1 MALTK
6 IFDFIGDKIKTE
18 NPWIISFA
26 VNCIQLPDKKN
37 GQKGEVVNFVGEE
50 KEYLGIDDSK
60 GNAFYIRTNPK
71 FTYSPQRQISSC
83 EPTIEVTVPFKFV
96 FFAINQ
102 DEDFCPLKLESLFS
116 NNIRNIN
123 FAKYLGEE
131 RKLKITIKTSNTD
144 AFQVFFD
151 EIGRKYTFGAK
162 SVCISIDCDLKFLST
177 KSCVDCDIFQE
188 EKIIC

>member
-1 MALTK
+1 MALTRL
-6 IFDFIGDKIKTE
+6 FEFIGDQIKAA
-18 NPWIISFA
+18 NPWINSYN
-26 VNCIQLPDKKN
+26 VNCIQLPDKNN

-71 FTYSPQRQISSC
+71 LTYSPQRQMSSC
-83 EPTIEVTVPFKFV
+83 EPTVEVTVPFKFV
-96 FFAINQ
+96 FFTINQ

-116 NNIRNIN
+116 NNIRGIN

-131 RKLKITIKTSNTD
+131 RKIKIIIKESNTD

-151 EIGRKYTFGAK
+151 EIGKKYKFGAK
-162 SVCISIDCDLKFLST
+162 SICISINCELKFLST
-177 KSCVDCDIFQE
+177 KNCIECDIFQD